1 MNNLSMK
8 IGKINNLSLENKE
21 INNMYWIYSH
31 FKCQKIA
38 ENAFPSCFQTRPF
51 IGLTRPVGGAQNT
64 SMLQEVGEA
73 IEKISTFRFFFN
85 F

>member
-8 IGKINNLSLENKE
+8 IGKINYLSFENKE

-38 ENAFPSCFQTRPF
+38 ENAFPSCFQTRPL
-51 IGLTRPVGGAQNT
+51 GLTRGRIFPT
-64 SMLQEVGEA
+64 EH
-73 IEKISTFRFFFN
+73 FN
-85 F
+85 VAGSC